1 MATPERPAADLVAQS
16 SRALAEA
23 WRLIGES
30 AKEGPLR
37 DGLEAGL
44 LDDIR
49 AAVNS
54 QTKSYR
60 YVLPTQLCAKVASPE
75 LDCRC
80 LQAARGGTGAFD
92 ARTVAHE
99 VVVPFDQAN
108 HDVLGGSPEPYV
120 NNPLRVPEVTKKYRK
135 QQKNKKDWDS
145 LCRVLAEVQERDDP
159 QVASL
164 ALRQT
169 LTEIYRRLAGAHVV
183 YPAPKRISLE
193 ETLRIMREFLEQSSG
208 GDRLLALASALFS
221 VVGSR
226 FNLFREVRRSN
237 ITAADASTGLV
248 ADLECLNQA
257 GEVVVVVEVKD
268 RVLTITQLRT
278 KMADIREKQVS
289 EIFFVAHQGVADADK
304 EEIGQQVVHEFV
316 SGHNVYITDLF
327 ALGRT
332 ALSLLGEHGRRDF
345 VQEVGRQLDAYRS
358 DITHRRSWAQLL
370 ASV

>member
-1 MATPERPAADLVAQS
+1 MATPGKPAADLVAQTGKV
-16 SRALAEA
+16 LAET
-23 WRLIGES
+23 WRRIDES
-30 AKEGPLR
+30 AEEGPLR
-37 DGLEAGL
+37 DWLEAGL
-44 LDDIR
+44 LKDIR

-60 YVLPTQLCAKVASPE
+60 YVLPTQLCVKVARPE

-92 ARTVAHE
+92 ARTIAHQ

-120 NNPLRVPEVTKKYRK
+120 NNPLRVPEVSKKYRK
-135 QQKNKKDWDS
+135 QQKNKRDWDS
-145 LCRVLAEVQERDDP
+145 LCRVLAEIQERGDP
-159 QVASL
+159 QLTSL
-164 ALRQT
+164 ALKQT
-169 LTEIYRRLAGAHVV
+169 LTEMYRRLAGAHVV

-193 ETLRIMREFLEQSSG
+193 ETLRIMQEFLSESSG

-221 VVGSR
+221 MVGER
-226 FNLFREVRRSN
+226 FGLFREVRRSN
-237 ITAADASTGLV
+237 ITAADASTGLM

-289 EIFFVAHQGVADADK
+289 EIFFVAHQGVADAEK
-304 EEIGQQVVHEFV
+304 EEIGQQVAHEFA
-316 SGHNVYITDLF
+316 SGHNVYITDLST
-327 ALGRT
+327 LGRT
-332 ALSLLGEHGRRDF
+332 ALSLLGEQGRRDF
-345 VQEVGRQLDAYRS
+345 VREVGRQLDAYRS
-358 DITHRRSWAQLL
+358 DIAHRRSWAQLL